1 MKGRGQKGIVMAI
14 QGDVRMFALYIF
26 LKETA
31 NKESRVSLGC
41 VTPDEGGT
49 M

>member
-1 MKGRGQKGIVMAI
+1 MAT
-14 QGDVRMFALYIF
+14 QGDVRMFAFYIC

-41 VTPDEGGT
+41 VTPDECGT